1 MVGKPNNIIVDL
13 KNSCYYIFIII
24 IFFIVM
30 FPSKITI
37 FPYCESS
44 LEYVPHF
51 INFFASFPIEPI
63 LDFRKSYPLKK
74 GRGYETIVLQW
85 LLPQKNNTAQKM
97 KFPLRISHVNVTKF
111 AANCGFGHIYWR
123 DPWWKTSFFVQ
134 YHLMPYFNSYAW

>member
-44 LEYVPHF
+44 
-51 INFFASFPIEPI
+51 
-63 LDFRKSYPLKK
+63 PL
-74 GRGYETIVLQW
+74 
-85 LLPQKNNTAQKM
+85 
-97 KFPLRISHVNVTKF
+97 
-111 AANCGFGHIYWR
+111 FGIRPPFY
-123 DPWWKTSFFVQ
+123 
-134 YHLMPYFNSYAW
+134 